1 MTTKIAVIIFSIAS
15 IQNTLAQPA
24 QVSTGKAVR
33 IEKFRSAYVDAR
45 NVDIWLPKTYDGKKK
60 HAVVYMHDGQMLFGS
75 TNTWN
80 KSEWRVDE
88 TLGSLMANK
97 KINNCIVVGIW
108 NNGDKRHEE
117 YLPQEAVEDL
127 PEHERKKLMLT
138 DTTMPASDN
147 YLKFIVHELKPYV
160 DSAYNTYPDV
170 KHTVIAGSSMG
181 GLISLYAICEYPEIF
196 GGAACISTHWPGRRP
211 PYDETVF
218 SDALLEYLE
227 RSLPSP
233 KSHKIYFDHGTI
245 NTDSFYKPSQVKA
258 DAIMESKGYTK
269 DNWLTREFHGEDHS
283 ERDWA
288 ERFHIPMIFLLGKN

>member
-1 MTTKIAVIIFSIAS
+1 MTHKIAVIIFSIAS
-15 IQNTLAQPA
+15 LQHTIAQPA
-24 QVSTGKAVR
+24 RVSTGTAVR

-45 NVDIWLPKTYDGKKK
+45 NVDIWLPKTYDGKRK
-60 HAVVYMHDGQMLFGS
+60 HAVVYMHDGQMLFDS

-88 TLGSLMANK
+88 TLGSLMADK

-108 NNGDKRHEE
+108 NNGEKRHEE

-181 GLISLYAICEYPEIF
+181 GLI
-196 GGAACISTHWPGRRP
+196 
-211 PYDETVF
+211 
-218 SDALLEYLE
+218 
-227 RSLPSP
+227 
-233 KSHKIYFDHGTI
+233 
-245 NTDSFYKPSQVKA
+245 
-258 DAIMESKGYTK
+258 
-269 DNWLTREFHGEDHS
+269 
-283 ERDWA
+283 
-288 ERFHIPMIFLLGKN
+288 

>member
-1 MTTKIAVIIFSIAS
+1 MTNKIAVIVFSLAS
-15 IQNTLAQPA
+15 LQNTVAQTA
-24 QVSTGKAVR
+24 QVSTGTAVR

-45 NVDIWLPKTYDGKKK
+45 NVDIWLPKTYDGKRK
-60 HAVVYMHDGQMLFGS
+60 HAVVYMHDGQMLFDS

-88 TLGSLMANK
+88 TLGRLIANK

-269 DNWLTREFHGEDHS
+269 DNWITREFHGEDHS